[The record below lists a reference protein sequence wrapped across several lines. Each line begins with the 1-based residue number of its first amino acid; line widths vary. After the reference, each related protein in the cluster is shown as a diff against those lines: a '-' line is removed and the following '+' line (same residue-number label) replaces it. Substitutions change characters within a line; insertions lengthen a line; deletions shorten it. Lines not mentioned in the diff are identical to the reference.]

1 MLQKLMFSSACVFIW
16 TMGVACAADAACIDV
31 RQTDRLSFQGTLSH
45 QIFPGPP
52 NFEDVRKGDARE
64 PAYILT
70 LDAPICAAG
79 DDSLDARE
87 SFDRIQLLS
96 NDARP
101 DPALSRTLQ
110 RLVGKRVSVQGASAF
125 GAPYRASPCP
135 PAGVG
140 QKYYRGTGAARPAA
154 AEMTPVRKR

>member
-1 MLQKLMFSSACVFIW
+1 MLQNLMFSSAFVFMW
-16 TMGVACAADAACIDV
+16 TMGVACAANAACIDV
-31 RQTDRLSFQGTLSH
+31 KQTDRLSFQGTLSH

-70 LDAPICAAG
+70 LDAPACAVG
-79 DDSLDARE
+79 DDFLNASE
-87 SFDRIQLLS
+87 SFDCIQLLP

-110 RLVGKRVSVQGASAF
+110 RLVGKRVSVEGASAF
-125 GAPYRASPCP
+125 GAHTGHHHAPLLVSVKNITAAPARRSPP
-135 PAGVG
+135 QP
-140 QKYYRGTGAARPAA
+140 K
-154 AEMTPVRKR
+154 

>member
-1 MLQKLMFSSACVFIW
+1 MLQKLMLSSACVFMW
-16 TMGVACAADAACIDV
+16 TMGVACAANAACIDV
-31 RQTDRLSFQGTLSH
+31 KQTDRLSFQGTLSH

-70 LDAPICAAG
+70 LDAPACAVG
-79 DDSLDARE
+79 DDFLNASE
-87 SFDRIQLLS
+87 SFDRIQLLP

-101 DPALSRTLQ
+101 DRALSRKLR

-125 GAPYRASPCP
+125 GAHTGHHHAPLLVSVKNITAAPARRSPP
-135 PAGVG
+135 RL
-140 QKYYRGTGAARPAA
+140 K
-154 AEMTPVRKR
+154 